1 MCDLQKHLDVING
14 MKKEWEEVLSNPTG
28 YTHDHYNELDQKWED
43 YLDSEKG
50 SVDED
55 PEWDKA
61 MDDLGATMAKVFP
74 YFKNNHLRR

>member
-1 MCDLQKHLDVING
+1 MSDLEKHLSYLNE
-14 MKKEWEEVLSNPTG
+14 MKSEWEAVLANPTG
-28 YTHDHYNELDQKWED
+28 YTHEHYNALDQKWED

-61 MDDLGATMAKVFP
+61 MDELGSIMAKVFP